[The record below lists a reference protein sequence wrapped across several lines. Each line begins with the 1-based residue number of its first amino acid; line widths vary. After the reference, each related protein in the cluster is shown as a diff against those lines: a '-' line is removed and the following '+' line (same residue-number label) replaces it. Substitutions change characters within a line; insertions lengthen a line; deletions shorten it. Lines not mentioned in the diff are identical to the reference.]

1 MFNGPICI
9 VFETNKVI
17 YEHFG
22 PHYWSQLQKR
32 ALKRIVV
39 LLAKECNNLSA
50 VFKKYHLLRLIFH
63 TFDKKLPYQV
73 CLNSSPGIQVK
84 MHFYKLWDGNF
95 FWPKCTVLLVFF
107 SYTNVQYFWYFLTQM
122 YSTFGIFFLSQ
133 IYSTFGIFFWLKMYS
148 TFGIL
153 FFWPKCTVLLV
164 FYDSNVQ
171 YFWYFFFWPKMYS
184 TFFTGT
190 GTNPAW
196 VTMRGEREARESW
209 LARVQTCLQEE
220 LILAFTFSVA
230 VKS

>member
-39 LLAKECNNLSA
+39 PLAKECNNLSA
-50 VFKKYHLLRLIFH
+50 VFKKYHFLRLIFH

-107 SYTNVQYFWYFLTQM
+107 SYTNVQYFWYL
-122 YSTFGIFFLSQ
+122 
-133 IYSTFGIFFWLKMYS
+133 
-148 TFGIL
+148 
-153 FFWPKCTVLLV
+153 FWPKCTVLLV
-164 FYDSNVQ
+164 FFFLIPNIQYFWYFFLTQNVQ
-171 YFWYFFFWPKMYS
+171 YFWYFIFLTQMYS
-184 TFFTGT
+184 TFGFLWLKCTVLLVLFLLTQNVQYSNFKINCKGPILHLRIPR
-190 GTNPAW
+190 GSRW
-196 VTMRGEREARESW
+196 WGERWESRDW
-209 LARVQTCLQEE
+209 PGCKHVY
-220 LILAFTFSVA
+220 
-230 VKS
+230 KKN

>member
-39 LLAKECNNLSA
+39 PLAKECNNLSA
-50 VFKKYHLLRLIFH
+50 VFKKYHFLRLIFH

-73 CLNSSPGIQVK
+73 CLNTSPGIQVK
-84 MHFYKLWDGNF
+84 MHFYQLWDGNF

-107 SYTNVQYFWYFLTQM
+107 SYTNVQYFWYFFDPNVQ
-122 YSTFGIFFLSQ
+122 YFWYFFFLSQ
-133 IYSTFGIFFWLKMYS
+133 IYSTFGIFS
-148 TFGIL
+148 DS
-153 FFWPKCTVLLV
+153 KCTVLLV
-164 FYDSNVQ
+164 FYFSDPNVQ
-171 YFWYFFFWPKMYS
+171 YFLGFFMTQMYS
-184 TFFTGT
+184 TFGT
-190 GTNPAW
+190 FFADPKCTVLKFQNKLQGANFASQNPAW
-196 VTMRGEREARESW
+196 VTMREMRWESW

-220 LILAFTFSVA
+220 LILDF
-230 VKS
+230 

>member
-50 VFKKYHLLRLIFH
+50 VFKKYHFLRLIFH

-107 SYTNVQYFWYFLTQM
+107 SYTNVQYFWYFFDPNVQ
-122 YSTFGIFFLSQ
+122 YFWYFFFLSQ
-133 IYSTFGIFFWLKMYS
+133 IYSTFGFFFWLKMYS

-164 FYDSNVQ
+164 FLWLKCTVLLVLFLLTQNVQ
-171 YFWYFFFWPKMYS
+171 YFFYWHWHES
-184 TFFTGT
+184 RVGHDD
-190 GTNPAW
+190 
-196 VTMRGEREARESW
+196 ERWE
-209 LARVQTCLQEE
+209 RVV
-220 LILAFTFSVA
+220 IGRMHKHVY
-230 VKS
+230 KKN

>member
-73 CLNSSPGIQVK
+73 CLNTSPGIQVK

-122 YSTFGIFFLSQ
+122 YSTFGTFFSYPKYTVLLV
-133 IYSTFGIFFWLKMYS
+133 FFS
-148 TFGIL
+148 DS
-153 FFWPKCTVLLV
+153 KCTVLLV
-164 FYDSNVQ
+164 FYFSDPNVQYFWFFYDSNVQ

-190 GTNPAW
+190 VTNP
-196 VTMRGEREARESW
+196 RGSRECRERE
-209 LARVQTCLQEE
+209 RVVIGQMPNMSTRRTNLDFY
-220 LILAFTFSVA
+220 ILA
-230 VKS
+230 

>member
-84 MHFYKLWDGNF
+84 MHFYKL
-95 FWPKCTVLLVFF
+95 
-107 SYTNVQYFWYFLTQM
+107 
-122 YSTFGIFFLSQ
+122 
-133 IYSTFGIFFWLKMYS
+133 
-148 TFGIL
+148 
-153 FFWPKCTVLLV
+153 
-164 FYDSNVQ
+164 
-171 YFWYFFFWPKMYS
+171 
-184 TFFTGT
+184 
-190 GTNPAW
+190 
-196 VTMRGEREARESW
+196 
-209 LARVQTCLQEE
+209 
-220 LILAFTFSVA
+220 
-230 VKS
+230 

>member
-107 SYTNVQYFWYFLTQM
+107 SYTNVQYFWYFFWPKCTVLLV
-122 YSTFGIFFLSQ
+122 FFFLSQ
-133 IYSTFGIFFWLKMYS
+133 IYSTFGIFS
-148 TFGIL
+148 DS
-153 FFWPKCTVLLV
+153 KCTVLLV
-164 FYDSNVQ
+164 FYFSDPNVQYFWFFYDSNVQ

-196 VTMRGEREARESW
+196 VTMRWERRERESW
-209 LARVQTCLQEE
+209 LAGCTNMSTRRTNFCFY
-220 LILAFTFSVA
+220 I
-230 VKS
+230 